1 VSLRHVGHAFPRVS
15 MKFLAGCV
23 LAVVSLSVGGVIE
36 ARSTASE
43 PVRRRPAVAAKG
55 KLGAAIRQ
63 LREAAPCTPSGI
75 VGTVLDGNA

>member
-1 VSLRHVGHAFPRVS
+1 
-15 MKFLAGCV
+15 MKFLAGCFCV
-23 LAVVSLSVGGVIE
+23 CAVALAFLSVGGVIE

-43 PVRRRPAVAAKG
+43 TARRRPAAAVKG

>member
-1 VSLRHVGHAFPRVS
+1 
-15 MKFLAGCV
+15 MKFLAGCSCV
-23 LAVVSLSVGGVIE
+23 LAVALASLSVGDVIE

-63 LREAAPCTPSGI
+63 LREAAPCTLSGI
-75 VGTVLDGNA
+75 VSTVLDGNA